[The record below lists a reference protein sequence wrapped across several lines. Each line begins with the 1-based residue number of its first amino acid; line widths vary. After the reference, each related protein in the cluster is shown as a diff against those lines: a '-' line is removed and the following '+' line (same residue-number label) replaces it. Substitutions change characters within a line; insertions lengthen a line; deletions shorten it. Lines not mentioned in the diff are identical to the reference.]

1 VSRSGSFAQT
11 VTWLAMRLF
20 ARLEYEQ
27 KSCLICGSYF
37 IPVP

>member
-1 VSRSGSFAQT
+1 
-11 VTWLAMRLF
+11 MRLF

-37 IPVP
+37 IPIPKQTIDSDTRRIEFG